1 MRATLRKISLLGD
14 NLFLVYKVNSIINK
28 FLLTRD
34 KFMFEMHLRQPAFTD
49 SACGLFAHKKKN
61 NENAKVRKNPQ
72 DTPDESIE
80 MN

>member
-1 MRATLRKISLLGD
+1 MRATLSKISLLGD

-28 FLLTRD
+28 FLLARD
-34 KFMFEMHLRQPAFTD
+34 KFMFEMHLRQPAFTY
-49 SACGLFAHKKKN
+49 SACGLFTHKKN
-61 NENAKVRKNPQ
+61 NENAKVRKKPQ